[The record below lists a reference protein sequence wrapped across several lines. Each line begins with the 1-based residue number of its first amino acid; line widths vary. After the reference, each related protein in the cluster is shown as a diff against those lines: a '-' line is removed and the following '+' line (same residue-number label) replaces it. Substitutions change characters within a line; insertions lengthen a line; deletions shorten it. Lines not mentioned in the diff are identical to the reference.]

1 MKNDP
6 DETTNIAHSNEHIVN
21 EMEHTLQKIRSGDI
35 MDSPKAMTV
44 EENEKIEKELR
55 KLGYIE

>member
-1 MKNDP
+1 
-6 DETTNIAHSNEHIVN
+6 
-21 EMEHTLQKIRSGDI
+21 MEHTLQKIRSGDI
-35 MDSPKAMTV
+35 RDSPKAMTV